1 MAGVKNPISFLDL
14 DRAKPTATLLEKV
27 FRDATDYTKEIDSI
41 FDAVVLTQPTLASR
55 EADVV
60 ISNAAVTQEE
70 KDVAK
75 RSSYRFIVR
84 ILGQDSPH
92 NLLPDPTDFYLTD
105 DPECQERYHN
115 LLRLHTLVAAS
126 GVSALDLPEVGDTV
140 QINLSRTN
148 LMFNTAVSKDYKGVK
163 VKAVAQTGAV
173 KEKAK
178 KLNQNAKKSFKKS
191 KIKRQSGAGKSPTS
205 YYRFIKNTSV
215 LEPVAKTAFDNFF
228 EELRTLGYKV
238 TITSTKRSVKH
249 QWNYRTGRL
258 KSAGLAAKPCYSDHQ
273 YGFALD
279 LNFTDPEGL
288 FISKQ
293 NTKDGIVKKSD
304 WQKTEKVAKKHGIAW
319 QGMKDPVHFY
329 HIEGNKSEEKKKLVS
344 KCIAIY
350 EGALGDDYDT
360 WPETFKDLP
369 EAIAMPV
376 DGNYEKYIK
385 QVKDSVQE
393 PE

>member
-1 MAGVKNPISFLDL
+1 
-14 DRAKPTATLLEKV
+14 
-27 FRDATDYTKEIDSI
+27 
-41 FDAVVLTQPTLASR
+41 
-55 EADVV
+55 
-60 ISNAAVTQEE
+60 
-70 KDVAK
+70 
-75 RSSYRFIVR
+75 
-84 ILGQDSPH
+84 
-92 NLLPDPTDFYLTD
+92 
-105 DPECQERYHN
+105 
-115 LLRLHTLVAAS
+115 
-126 GVSALDLPEVGDTV
+126 
-140 QINLSRTN
+140 
-148 LMFNTAVSKDYKGVK
+148 MFNTSVSKDYQGVK

-205 YYRFIKNTSV
+205 YYRFVKNTSV

-293 NTKDGIVKKSD
+293 NTRDGIVKSSD
-304 WQKTEKVAKKHGIAW
+304 WKKTER
-319 QGMKDPVHFY
+319 
-329 HIEGNKSEEKKKLVS
+329 S
-344 KCIAIY
+344 
-350 EGALGDDYDT
+350 
-360 WPETFKDLP
+360 
-369 EAIAMPV
+369 
-376 DGNYEKYIK
+376 
-385 QVKDSVQE
+385 
-393 PE
+393 